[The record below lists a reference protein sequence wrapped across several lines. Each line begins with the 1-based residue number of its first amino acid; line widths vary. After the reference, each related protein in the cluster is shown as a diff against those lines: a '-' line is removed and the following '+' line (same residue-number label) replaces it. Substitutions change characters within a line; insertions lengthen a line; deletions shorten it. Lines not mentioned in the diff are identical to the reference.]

1 MSSLCG
7 FTIIRNAVKYDY
19 PVLESIQSVL
29 PICDKFIVLIGESE
43 DKTEELIRSI
53 NDDKIEIHHSK
64 WDDSLR
70 IGGKVLAVETNKAFD
85 LVPDEYDWAFYIQAD
100 EALHQKYYTN
110 IKQAM
115 DKWINNPAVDG
126 FLFKYEHFY
135 GSYDYVGD
143 SRTWYRN
150 EIRLIRNDKQ
160 IRSYKDAQGFR
171 KNNQKL
177 NVKRVEAYMYH
188 YGWVKHPKD
197 MKTKKKEVARL
208 WHDEKWIK
216 EHYDDSEL
224 FDYSQIDSISLFN
237 GEHPKVMQKRIEKVN
252 WNITLDTSSK
262 KFGFKKRL
270 LYWFEKKTGIRPFEY
285 KNYHVI

>member
-1 MSSLCG
+1 
-7 FTIIRNAVKYDY
+7 
-19 PVLESIQSVL
+19 
-29 PICDKFIVLIGESE
+29 
-43 DKTEELIRSI
+43 
-53 NDDKIEIHHSK
+53 
-64 WDDSLR
+64 
-70 IGGKVLAVETNKAFD
+70 
-85 LVPDEYDWAFYIQAD
+85 
-100 EALHQKYYTN
+100 
-110 IKQAM
+110 M
-115 DKWINNPAVDG
+115 DKWLDNPAVDG

-150 EIRLIRNDKQ
+150 EIRLIRNDKH

-208 WHDEKWIK
+208 WHDEKWIE

-224 FDYSQIDSISLFN
+224 FDYSQIDSISLFK

-252 WNITLDTSSK
+252 WNIALDTSSK

-270 LYWFEKKTGIRPFEY
+270 LYWFERKTGIRPFEY
-285 KNYHVI
+285 KNYHVIS